1 MGLRINTNVTAVRA
15 LRNLRINDRNQ
26 AGSLERLSTG
36 LRIVRASDDP
46 SGLVISEQLR
56 AQVSS
61 LNQAVD
67 NSQAAANLIST
78 ADSALGELSD
88 LLIQIR
94 DSVTFALNTG
104 PSSPEQIEAEQDA
117 VDQAISA
124 IDRIANTTRFA
135 DSALLNG
142 NRAIEV
148 LANSSE
154 LNDLNVRS
162 VSFAAGATSAT
173 YNVQVTRIGS
183 AATLS
188 MTSFGVPTGSSISLR
203 ITGPRGTADI
213 TVAGSTGD
221 ESLRL
226 QSAVNRVA
234 GFTGIIASAVGGTV
248 TRLRSAEPGDDQ
260 VISLQVID
268 DSVTATSTN
277 INGTAV
283 ADLANGQQFRDE
295 GTNYEVSVNGV
306 AFEGRGRQFSIVNQF
321 LDAEF
326 SLEPGA
332 AAATYTFR
340 VRNSGMFFQLNS
352 EPLPTD
358 GIQVGVRPMNTATL
372 GFEEIADIVSRFSGG
387 EATANAGG
395 FLSSLRTGADND
407 LVNDPTNAALIVGE
421 ALNSVNATRGF
432 LGAIQA
438 QTLEPNIDALGVA
451 IENLQASESSIRDLD
466 FAEETSTFTRNQ
478 ILFQAGTAVLAS
490 ANLIPQTVLTL
501 LR

>member
-56 AQVSS
+56 NQISS

-78 ADSALGELSD
+78 ADAALGELSD

-104 PSSPEQIEAEQDA
+104 PSSPEQVQAEQDA

-135 DSALLNG
+135 DTQLLNG
-142 NRAIEV
+142 NRAVEV
-148 LANSSE
+148 LAQSSE
-154 LNDLNVRS
+154 LNELNVRS
-162 VSFAAGATSAT
+162 ISFGAGATSAT
-173 YNVQVTRIGS
+173 YQVQINVSGQFAIVS
-183 AATLS
+183 LDN
-188 MTSFGVPTGSSISLR
+188 FNVPAGSSVSLR
-203 ITGPRGTADI
+203 ITGSRGTADI
-213 TVAGSTGD
+213 TVGTSAADATSQVVAVT
-221 ESLRL
+221 
-226 QSAVNRVA
+226 SAVNRVA
-234 GFTGIIASAVGGTV
+234 AFTGVFASNVGGTV
-248 TRLRSAEPGDDQ
+248 RLRSEDVGEDQ
-260 VISLQVID
+260 AISIEVID
-268 DSVTATSTN
+268 GDGLTFNGGGQAVGSRDTDIGANYEAN
-277 INGTAV
+277 INGV
-283 ADLANGQQFRDE
+283 QVEGNGRNFNFV
-295 GTNYEVSVNGV
+295 TP
-306 AFEGRGRQFSIVNQF
+306 F

-326 SLEPGA
+326 SVEPLTALG
-332 AAATYTFR
+332 TYSFR
-340 VRNSGMFFQLNS
+340 VRNTGMFFQLNT
-352 EPLPTD
+352 EPQPTD
-358 GIQVGVRPMNTATL
+358 GIQVGVRAMNASTL
-372 GFEEIADIVSRFSGG
+372 GFEEIRDLISRHNGG
-387 EATANAGG
+387 GATAMMGG
-395 FLSSLRTGADND
+395 FLNSLRSGSDND
-407 LVNDPTNAALIVGE
+407 LVNDAGNAALIVDK
-421 ALNSVNATRGF
+421 ALDQVNSSRGF